1 MKQAY
6 LALACAA
13 LLAFPAA
20 AADLHSVLATPR
32 HRVETADFR
41 VAARLVQV
49 DSKGNRRTLPLTI
62 QALGSPGI
70 LRVLIET
77 GKPKRAHVLLEMRTD
92 GHKTILLAHPGDKI
106 PEALP
111 FAQWSDGLLGPGF
124 SYEDFLDQ
132 QYFWPDQSLVEQ
144 TRYGARLCDVLKS
157 IPGPADRTHYAEIQ
171 TWLDHTI
178 GFPVLVKK
186 TLKGSGI
193 VKEFTYM
200 GLRHDDG
207 VWSATQVEE
216 KTTGQTGSTLLII
229 DRGTA
234 RANLTPGNF
243 SPDNLT
249 HFQD

>member
-1 MKQAY
+1 MKRFC
-6 LALACAA
+6 LALVCSV
-13 LLAFPAA
+13 LLAIPAL

-32 HRVETADFR
+32 QRVETADFR
-41 VAARLVQV
+41 VTGRLVRV
-49 DSKGNRRTLPLTI
+49 DSNGNRTTLPVTI
-62 QALGSPGI
+62 QALGSPDL

-77 GKPKRAHVLLEMRTD
+77 GKPSRSRILLEMRAN
-92 GHKTILLAHPGDKI
+92 GQKTILLAHPGDKAAD
-106 PEALP
+106 PLP
-111 FAQWSDGLLGPGF
+111 FAQWNNGPLGPGF

-132 QYFWPDQSLVEQ
+132 QFFWPQQSLLEQ

-157 IPGPADRTHYAEIQ
+157 LPGPEDRTHYAEIL

-186 TLKGSGI
+186 TLKGSAI

-200 GLRHDDG
+200 GLRHDGG

-216 KTTGQTGSTLLII
+216 KTTGQSGSTLLII

-234 RANLTPGNF
+234 RANLSPANF
-243 SPDNLT
+243 SPGNLT
-249 HFQD
+249 HFQE